1 MGLMIGVKVALTQE
15 QRNTL
20 SILGY
25 LYYRMGRLDNAA
37 TVFAA
42 LDKLAPKAWTPFPGG
57 PPPLSRPLK
66 RIAAMPKSPPAAA
79 QGHGRATLSTRHAA
93 LHLLGHAL
101 WQQGRRMKRGPR
113 SANTC
118 TSPAT
123 ARPRKR
129 WPAPFNSMG
138 KRV

>member
-1 MGLMIGVKVALTQE
+1 MALTQE

-42 LDKLAPKAWTPFPGG
+42 LDKLAPEG
-57 PPPLSRPLK
+57 
-66 RIAAMPKSPPAAA
+66 MDA
-79 QGHGRATLSTRHAA
+79 QTLSTRHAA
-93 LHLLGHAL
+93 LHLLRARAL
-101 WQQGRRMKRGPR
+101 WQQGRKDEARAAVNEYLYLAGNGP
-113 SANTC
+113 SAQALAE
-118 TSPAT
+118 P
-123 ARPRKR
+123 
-129 WPAPFNSMG
+129 PFNSMG

>member
-1 MGLMIGVKVALTQE
+1 MALTQE

-42 LDKLAPKAWTPFPGG
+42 LD
-57 PPPLSRPLK
+57 
-66 RIAAMPKSPPAAA
+66 RIAPEGMDAITRRAVATLAAIETDRGNPEKA
-79 QGHGRATLSTRHAA
+79 LQLLHRVMDGRTLSTRLAA
-93 LHLLGHAL
+93 LHLLRARAL
-101 WQQGRRMKRGPR
+101 WQLGRRDEARAAVNEYLYLSGSGP
-113 SANTC
+113 SAQALAAK
-118 TSPAT
+118 P
-123 ARPRKR
+123 
-129 WPAPFNSMG
+129 PFNSMG

>member
-1 MGLMIGVKVALTQE
+1 MALTQE

-42 LDKLAPKAWTPFPGG
+42 LDKLAPEGMDAI
-57 PPPLSRPLK
+57 SR
-66 RIAAMPKSPPAAA
+66 RAAA
-79 QGHGRATLSTRHAA
+79 TLAAIETEKALQLLHRVMDGQTLSTRHAA
-93 LHLLGHAL
+93 LHLLRARAL
-101 WQQGRRMKRGPR
+101 WQQGRKDEARAAVNEYLYLAGNGP
-113 SANTC
+113 SAQALAE
-118 TSPAT
+118 P
-123 ARPRKR
+123 
-129 WPAPFNSMG
+129 PFNSMG

>member
-1 MGLMIGVKVALTQE
+1 MALTQE

-42 LDKLAPKAWTPFPGG
+42 LDKLAPEGMDAI
-57 PPPLSRPLK
+57 SR
-66 RIAAMPKSPPAAA
+66 RAAA
-79 QGHGRATLSTRHAA
+79 TLAAIETDPRHAA
-93 LHLLGHAL
+93 LHLLRARAL
-101 WQQGRRMKRGPR
+101 WQQGRKDEARAAVNEYLYLAGNGP
-113 SANTC
+113 SAQALAE
-118 TSPAT
+118 P
-123 ARPRKR
+123 
-129 WPAPFNSMG
+129 PFNSMG

>member
-1 MGLMIGVKVALTQE
+1 MALTQE

-42 LDKLAPKAWTPFPGG
+42 LDKLAPESMDAVTRRAVATLAAIETDRGNAEKALQLLHRVMAG
-57 PPPLSRPLK
+57 
-66 RIAAMPKSPPAAA
+66 
-79 QGHGRATLSTRHAA
+79 QTLSTRLAA
-93 LHLLGHAL
+93 LHLLRARAL
-101 WQQGRRMKRGPR
+101 WQLGRKDEAR
-113 SANTC
+113 SAVNEYLYLAG
-118 TSPAT
+118 SGPAAQ
-123 ARPRKR
+123 ARAAKP
-129 WPAPFNSMG
+129 PFNSMG

>member
-1 MGLMIGVKVALTQE
+1 MALTQE

-42 LDKLAPKAWTPFPGG
+42 LDKLAPEGMDAI
-57 PPPLSRPLK
+57 SR
-66 RIAAMPKSPPAAA
+66 RAAA
-79 QGHGRATLSTRHAA
+79 TLAAIETAEKALQLLHRVMDGQTLSTRHAA
-93 LHLLGHAL
+93 LHLLRARAL
-101 WQQGRRMKRGPR
+101 WQQGRKDEAKAAVNEYLYLAGNGP
-113 SANTC
+113 SAQALAE
-118 TSPAT
+118 P
-123 ARPRKR
+123 
-129 WPAPFNSMG
+129 PFNSMG

>member
-1 MGLMIGVKVALTQE
+1 MALTQE

-42 LDKLAPKAWTPFPGG
+42 LDKLAPEGNAEKALQLLHRVMDG
-57 PPPLSRPLK
+57 
-66 RIAAMPKSPPAAA
+66 
-79 QGHGRATLSTRHAA
+79 QTLSTRHAA
-93 LHLLGHAL
+93 LHLLRARAL
-101 WQQGRRMKRGPR
+101 WQQGRKDEARAAVNEYLYLAGNGP
-113 SANTC
+113 SAQALAE
-118 TSPAT
+118 P
-123 ARPRKR
+123 
-129 WPAPFNSMG
+129 PFNSMG

>member
-1 MGLMIGVKVALTQE
+1 MALTQE

-42 LDKLAPKAWTPFPGG
+42 LDKLAPEGMDAI
-57 PPPLSRPLK
+57 SR
-66 RIAAMPKSPPAAA
+66 RAAA
-79 QGHGRATLSTRHAA
+79 TLAAIETDRGNAEKALQLLHGQTLSTRHAA
-93 LHLLGHAL
+93 LHLLRARAL
-101 WQQGRRMKRGPR
+101 WQQGRKDEARAAVNEYLYLAGNGP
-113 SANTC
+113 SAQALAE
-118 TSPAT
+118 P
-123 ARPRKR
+123 
-129 WPAPFNSMG
+129 PFNSMG

>member
-1 MGLMIGVKVALTQE
+1 MALTQE

-42 LDKLAPKAWTPFPGG
+42 LDKLAPEGISRRTAATLVAIETHRGNAEKALQLLHRVMDG
-57 PPPLSRPLK
+57 
-66 RIAAMPKSPPAAA
+66 
-79 QGHGRATLSTRHAA
+79 QTLSTRHAA
-93 LHLLGHAL
+93 LHLLRARAL
-101 WQQGRRMKRGPR
+101 WQQGRKDEARAAVNEYLYLAGNGP
-113 SANTC
+113 SAQALAE
-118 TSPAT
+118 P
-123 ARPRKR
+123 
-129 WPAPFNSMG
+129 PFNSMG

>member
-1 MGLMIGVKVALTQE
+1 MALTQE

-42 LDKLAPKAWTPFPGG
+42 LDKLAPEGMDAI
-57 PPPLSRPLK
+57 SR
-66 RIAAMPKSPPAAA
+66 
-79 QGHGRATLSTRHAA
+79 RARHAA
-93 LHLLGHAL
+93 LHLLRARAL
-101 WQQGRRMKRGPR
+101 WQQGRKDEARAAVNEYLYLAGNGP
-113 SANTC
+113 SAQALAE
-118 TSPAT
+118 P
-123 ARPRKR
+123 
-129 WPAPFNSMG
+129 PFNSMG

>member
-1 MGLMIGVKVALTQE
+1 MALTQE

-42 LDKLAPKAWTPFPGG
+42 LDKLAPEGMDAI
-57 PPPLSRPLK
+57 SR
-66 RIAAMPKSPPAAA
+66 RAAA
-79 QGHGRATLSTRHAA
+79 TLAAIETDRGNAEKALQLLHRVMDGQTLST
-93 LHLLGHAL
+93 LHLLRARAL
-101 WQQGRRMKRGPR
+101 WQQGRKDEARAAVNEYLYLAGNGP
-113 SANTC
+113 SAQALAE
-118 TSPAT
+118 P
-123 ARPRKR
+123 
-129 WPAPFNSMG
+129 PFNSMG

>member
-1 MGLMIGVKVALTQE
+1 MALTQE

-42 LDKLAPKAWTPFPGG
+42 LDKLAPEGMDAI
-57 PPPLSRPLK
+57 SR
-66 RIAAMPKSPPAAA
+66 RAAA
-79 QGHGRATLSTRHAA
+79 TLAAIETDRGNAEKALQLDGQTLSTRHAA
-93 LHLLGHAL
+93 LHLLRARAL
-101 WQQGRRMKRGPR
+101 WQQGRKDEARAAVNEYLYLAGNGP
-113 SANTC
+113 SAQALAE
-118 TSPAT
+118 P
-123 ARPRKR
+123 
-129 WPAPFNSMG
+129 PFNSMG

>member
-1 MGLMIGVKVALTQE
+1 MALTQE

-42 LDKLAPKAWTPFPGG
+42 LDKLAPEGMDAI
-57 PPPLSRPLK
+57 SR
-66 RIAAMPKSPPAAA
+66 RAAA
-79 QGHGRATLSTRHAA
+79 TLAAIETDRGNAEKALQLLPRVMDGQPLSTRHAA
-93 LHLLGHAL
+93 LHLLRARAL
-101 WQQGRRMKRGPR
+101 WQQGRKDEARAAVNEYLYLAGNGP
-113 SANTC
+113 SAQALAE
-118 TSPAT
+118 P
-123 ARPRKR
+123 
-129 WPAPFNSMG
+129 PFNGMG

>member
-1 MGLMIGVKVALTQE
+1 MALTQE

-42 LDKLAPKAWTPFPGG
+42 LDKLAPEGMDAI
-57 PPPLSRPLK
+57 SR
-66 RIAAMPKSPPAAA
+66 RAAA
-79 QGHGRATLSTRHAA
+79 TLAAIETDRGNAEKALQLLHRVMDGQTLRAR
-93 LHLLGHAL
+93 AL
-101 WQQGRRMKRGPR
+101 WQQGRKDEARAAVNEYLYLAGNGP
-113 SANTC
+113 SAQALAE
-118 TSPAT
+118 P
-123 ARPRKR
+123 
-129 WPAPFNSMG
+129 PFNSMG

>member
-1 MGLMIGVKVALTQE
+1 MALTQE

-42 LDKLAPKAWTPFPGG
+42 LDKLAPEGMDAI
-57 PPPLSRPLK
+57 SR
-66 RIAAMPKSPPAAA
+66 RAAA
-79 QGHGRATLSTRHAA
+79 TLAAIETDRGTAEKALSTRHAA
-93 LHLLGHAL
+93 LHLLRARAL
-101 WQQGRRMKRGPR
+101 WQQGRKDEARAAVNEYLYLAGNGP
-113 SANTC
+113 SAQALAE
-118 TSPAT
+118 P
-123 ARPRKR
+123 
-129 WPAPFNSMG
+129 PFNSMG